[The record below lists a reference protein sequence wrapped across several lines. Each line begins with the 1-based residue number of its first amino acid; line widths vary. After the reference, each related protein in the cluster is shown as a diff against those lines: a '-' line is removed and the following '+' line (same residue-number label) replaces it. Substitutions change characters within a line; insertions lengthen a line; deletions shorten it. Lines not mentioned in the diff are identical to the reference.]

1 MNKIDNQIPEQKEKS
16 VGYWVGMF
24 IFYLVMAGFSTGFIV
39 NGLLSYLFNN
49 DVETITLFLTQ
60 PNEFVGKQAV
70 FVAIQALSSML
81 FFIGGTYFFIKRENG
96 FLFNTLTNEKN
107 TIKDP
112 LIYQTILI
120 IILALPTFS
129 LLGEINQEIVKGLL
143 DTDGL
148 NKLLAFDAKTT
159 ALYDYLLGV
168 EGVSLLLLSILGI
181 AAIPG
186 VGEEL
191 VFRGVFQNLFK
202 KATQNKH
209 IAIWVAAFIFSAIH
223 LEFSNFVLRLLIG
236 SLFGYLYEWTKNI
249 YVPIIAH
256 VIYNSA
262 SLFLGYLFTNE
273 FLDSALNE
281 SSFNSNT
288 WLFILL
294 YSIIPIGLIY
304 TFYKKTKTDVV

>member
-273 FLDSALNE
+273 FFDSSLNE